1 MRGCLLHQQDI
12 LSCQLFHLCMKHLR
26 MTYFN
31 NRFSKY
37 IFNRNQCINSEVMS
51 STHPP
56 TYFRLFFPKTQGKV
70 FLLKALIFQN
80 FVYSI
85 HNLKRQINHTLN
97 FRINLLASFLDYAT
111 LFHLLQNLN
120 YQLIHYLPK

>member
-56 TYFRLFFPKTQGKV
+56 TYFRLFFPKT
-70 FLLKALIFQN
+70 
-80 FVYSI
+80 
-85 HNLKRQINHTLN
+85 
-97 FRINLLASFLDYAT
+97 
-111 LFHLLQNLN
+111 
-120 YQLIHYLPK
+120 